1 VKAQREAEERRQ
13 AAEVAAGRL
22 AADRILS
29 GGKVLNVHTG
39 RISRAD
45 VAIAGSRIA
54 AVGDVDHTVGPM
66 TETVDVSGQFLLPG
80 FIDSH
85 IHLGGSQLTIQR
97 LAEVLVP
104 HGTIAVSTDFYELGT
119 IGGLPA
125 VLAELENARGGG
137 VDILLSPFIAAVL
150 GIGSFGNLE
159 RFSYDDLI
167 QLLEHEDCVELR
179 EWNCWANWLPME
191 GQQRVYEAALRL
203 GRTVGG
209 HLEGL
214 SGPLLQSSVALG
226 VRSEHEAV
234 DVHEAMERWELGVNV
249 QIRGGSAARDF
260 DDLVPA
266 ITERGADT
274 SYFSFCTDE
283 QELAAIAH
291 DGHID
296 RLVRRAI
303 REGIAPVEA
312 VRMATINAARGIGID
327 KDYGSISPG
336 RFASIVVVGDLA
348 TLPISM
354 VLSRGAIAARDGEY
368 LLAPTPAVYGAET
381 RQAVVI
387 EDPITADDFLIAEPD
402 GRMRA
407 RVIGMVPGKLATEE
421 RIEEIELTGGRLQDA
436 DGLAKIAVFD
446 RHLGGAERA
455 VGLIRGFGIERG
467 AVAATVNPGMMNL
480 MTVGVDEEDMAA
492 AARAVAEMGGGI
504 AVAVGGEILARVAL
518 PIHGILSDAPSA
530 EVVAACTAIEEA
542 IETRM
547 GCQFEGLISA
557 AGFACLAVS
566 IPSLKITSRGLA
578 RVFRGDPAE
587 AVTLRVDDASVPSST
602 NG

>member
-1 VKAQREAEERRQ
+1 MKAQREADERRF
-13 AAEVAAGRL
+13 AAEVAAGRIP
-22 AADRILS
+22 ADRVLS

-39 RISRAD
+39 RITRSD

-54 AVGDVDHTVGPM
+54 AVGDVRHAIGAE
-66 TETVDVSGQFLLPG
+66 TELVDCSGLFLLPG

-104 HGTIAVSTDFYELGT
+104 HGTVALNTDFYELGT
-119 IGGLPA
+119 IGGLQA
-125 VLAELENARGGG
+125 VLTEIENARGTG
-137 VDILLSPFIAAVL
+137 VDILLSPFVAAVL
-150 GIGSFGNLE
+150 GIGAFGNLE

-167 QLLEHEDCVELR
+167 ALLEHEDCVELR
-179 EWNCWANWLPME
+179 EWNCWANWLPIDA
-191 GQQRVYEAALRL
+191 QQRVYETALRL

-214 SGPLLQSSVALG
+214 SGAFLQSSAALG

-234 DVHEAMERWELGVNV
+234 NVDEALERWELGLNV

-266 ITERGADT
+266 ITQRGADS

-336 RFASIVVVGDLA
+336 RFASIVAVQDLA

-354 VLSRGAIAARDGEY
+354 VVSRGSIAARDGEY
-368 LLAPTPAVYGAET
+368 LLAAQPAVYGPET
-381 RQAVVI
+381 RRAIVI
-387 EDPITADDFLIAEPD
+387 DDPITVDDFLIGEPD
-402 GRMRA
+402 GPIRA
-407 RVIGMVPGKLATEE
+407 RVIGITPGKLATEE
-421 RIEEIELTGGRLQDA
+421 LVEDLELAGGRIQGG
-436 DGLAKIAVFD
+436 DGLAKIAVID
-446 RHLGGAERA
+446 RHLGGSERA

-480 MTVGVDEEDMAA
+480 MTVGVDEVDMAS
-492 AARAVAEMGGGI
+492 AARAVAAMGGGI
-504 AVAVGGEILARVAL
+504 AVAIDGKVVASVAL

-530 EVVAACTAIEEA
+530 EVVAACTAVEEA
-542 IETRM
+542 IVGSM
-547 GCQFEGLISA
+547 GSDFEGLISA

-587 AVTLRVDDASVPSST
+587 AVALRVDAVPLAVDAV
-602 NG
+602 

>member
-1 VKAQREAEERRQ
+1 MKAQRQAQERRL
-13 AAEVAAGRL
+13 AADVAAGR
-22 AADRILS
+22 AVADRVLS

-39 RISRAD
+39 RISRSD

-54 AVGDVDHTVGPM
+54 AVGDVEYTVGPH
-66 TETVDVSGQFLLPG
+66 TEVVDVSGLFLLPG

-125 VLAELENARGGG
+125 VLSELENARGAG

-150 GIGSFGNLE
+150 GIGAFGNLE
-159 RFSYDDLI
+159 RFSYDDLVT
-167 QLLEHEDCVELR
+167 LLEHEDCVELR
-179 EWNCWANWLPME
+179 EWNCWANWLPLE
-191 GQQRVYEAALRL
+191 GQQQVYETALRL

-214 SGPLLQSSVALG
+214 TGAHLQSSVALG

-234 DVHEAMERWELGVNV
+234 DVDEALERWELGVNV

-266 ITERGADT
+266 ITQRGADS

-303 REGIAPVEA
+303 REGIAPVDA

-327 KDYGSISPG
+327 NDYGSISPG
-336 RFASIVVVGDLA
+336 RFASIVAVQDLA
-348 TLPISM
+348 TLPISL
-354 VLSRGAIAARDGEY
+354 VLSRGEVAARDGEY
-368 LLAPTPAVYGAET
+368 LLAPELAVYGAET
-381 RQAVVI
+381 RQAIVI
-387 EDPITADDFLIAEPD
+387 DDPITIDDFLIAEPD
-402 GRMRA
+402 GQMRA
-407 RVIGMVPGKLATEE
+407 RVIGIVPSKLATQELVE
-421 RIEEIELTGGRLQDA
+421 DIELEGGRLQGA

-446 RHLGGAERA
+446 RHLGGKERA

-480 MTVGVDEEDMAA
+480 MTVGVDETDMAA
-492 AARAVAEMGGGI
+492 AATAVAKMGGGI
-504 AVAVGGEILARVAL
+504 AVAVDGEVVASVAL
-518 PIHGILSDAPSA
+518 PIHGIL
-530 EVVAACTAIEEA
+530 T
-542 IETRM
+542 
-547 GCQFEGLISA
+547 
-557 AGFACLAVS
+557 
-566 IPSLKITSRGLA
+566 
-578 RVFRGDPAE
+578 
-587 AVTLRVDDASVPSST
+587 
-602 NG
+602 